1 MTLQKVIELRHKL
14 HAHPEL
20 SNYESNT
27 SRIIIQFI
35 SQYNPDEI
43 AEGLG
48 GHGIAAVFDMPY
60 EGPAIA
66 IRCELDALPIQE
78 ANEEL
83 TYKSISHGV
92 SHKCGHDGHMACL
105 LYTSPSPRDR
115 G

>member
-1 MTLQKVIELRHKL
+1 MTFQKVIELRHKL

-27 SRIIIQFI
+27 SRIIKQFI
-35 SQYNPDEI
+35 SQYDPDEI
-43 AEGLG
+43 IEGLG
-48 GHGIAAVFDMPY
+48 GHGIAAIFDMPY

-83 TYKSISHGV
+83 TYKTHMV
-92 SHKCGHDGHMACL
+92 SLTNAVTMDIWLWL
-105 LYTSPSPRDR
+105 LDWPN